1 MWLMTKMVLLL
12 HEVLVVSSPK
22 HEVLGVVPSIWKA
35 HVKSK
40 VSSKNEL
47 YLVHAKLKVS
57 SMSKLNMD
65 GSMRRAVSD
74 PSTPELLFSMY

>member
-1 MWLMTKMVLLL
+1 MWLTMKMVLLL

-22 HEVLGVVPSIWKA
+22 HEVLVVVSSMWKA

-47 YLVHAKLKVS
+47 
-57 SMSKLNMD
+57 
-65 GSMRRAVSD
+65 
-74 PSTPELLFSMY
+74 

>member
-1 MWLMTKMVLLL
+1 MWLMMKTILLL

-22 HEVLGVVPSIWKA
+22 HDVLVVLSLMWKA

-47 YLVHAKLKVS
+47 
-57 SMSKLNMD
+57 
-65 GSMRRAVSD
+65 
-74 PSTPELLFSMY
+74 